1 MLVWSSFNIL
11 NPENKS
17 ISNNI
22 LEALAFCK
30 QCSGKKYDQE
40 PEGDL
45 KLKNKINY
53 YNF

>member
-30 QCSGKKYDQE
+30 QCSGAGNNAKPSIIPSQWFFGNQ
-40 PEGDL
+40 P
-45 KLKNKINY
+45 
-53 YNF
+53 